1 MFGVEGP
8 VQLLHGASAL
18 GKGGAAALFDM
29 GLPIQ
34 LLGRRSTIGGGLA
47 KLRNVGAFGGGGGG

>member
-18 GKGGAAALFDM
+18 GKGGIAALFDM
-29 GLPIQ
+29 GHPIQ
-34 LLGRRSTIGGGLA
+34 LLH
-47 KLRNVGAFGGGGGG
+47 GAFALGKVNS